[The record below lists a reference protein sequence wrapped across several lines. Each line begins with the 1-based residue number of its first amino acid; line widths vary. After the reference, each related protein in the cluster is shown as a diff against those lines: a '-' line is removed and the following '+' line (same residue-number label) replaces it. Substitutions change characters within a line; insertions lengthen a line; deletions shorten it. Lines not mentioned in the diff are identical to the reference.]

1 MKFFMTKDFPMRYLP
16 TFFLCLALS
25 LTLHAADPANFD
37 RVVVFSS
44 TQVVWEVDAT
54 QVVSVHRTRDEAN
67 ASIVTVSVPLTAG
80 RTHTQIVIADG
91 ILPYKDVLR
100 FVQNLRF
107 RPPEISTR

>member
-1 MKFFMTKDFPMRYLP
+1 
-16 TFFLCLALS
+16 
-25 LTLHAADPANFD
+25 
-37 RVVVFSS
+37 
-44 TQVVWEVDAT
+44 
-54 QVVSVHRTRDEAN
+54 VSVHRTRDEAN